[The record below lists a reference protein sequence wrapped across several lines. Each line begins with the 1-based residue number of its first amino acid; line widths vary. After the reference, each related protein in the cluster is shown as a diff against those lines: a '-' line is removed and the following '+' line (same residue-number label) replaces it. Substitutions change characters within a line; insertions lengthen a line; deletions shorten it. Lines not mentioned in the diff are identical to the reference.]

1 MGPLKFQFKGDNS
14 LYGCKLPVE
23 GAIFSDRNSRS
34 TSLVDLMKPFQIG
47 YNIVNNQI
55 ADILVDELGT
65 VIMFDQN
72 ALPRHSLGEDWGKN
86 NLAKAYVAMKNF
98 QMLPLD
104 TSITN
109 TENPIANTHFQ
120 KLDMEQTNR
129 LMSRIKLA
137 EYFKMQAF
145 ETIGITP
152 QRLGGQVEQATA
164 TGVRMAVSN
173 SYSQTEVY
181 FIQHS
186 DYLMPR
192 VQQMRTDLAQYYQS
206 KNPSNRLQ
214 YLTTTEER
222 KNFQINGIDLLTRD
236 INVFAITKANIR
248 KTIDELKQLALNNN
262 TAGASIYDLGSIIK
276 SDNIAEID
284 QIMKISDKKM
294 VAQRQEQQQHEQ
306 QMADK
311 QQQALANE
319 NKMKMEFEAAE
330 NQKDREARI
339 VEAQIKASGYGA
351 PEDINANQ
359 QSDYLDALDRIQ
371 ASQEYTSTMDMERT
385 KETNKVQLG
394 RDKLSVE
401 REKIAS
407 SNSKANISLQI
418 ARENKSK
425 AELEAAGK
433 LKEKRKKEAEAK
445 KKKK

>member
-1 MGPLKFQFKGDNS
+1 
-14 LYGCKLPVE
+14 
-23 GAIFSDRNSRS
+23 
-34 TSLVDLMKPFQIG
+34 
-47 YNIVNNQI
+47 
-55 ADILVDELGT
+55 
-65 VIMFDQN
+65 
-72 ALPRHSLGEDWGKN
+72 
-86 NLAKAYVAMKNF
+86 
-98 QMLPLD
+98 
-104 TSITN
+104 
-109 TENPIANTHFQ
+109 
-120 KLDMEQTNR
+120 
-129 LMSRIKLA
+129 
-137 EYFKMQAF
+137 MQAF

-236 INVFAITKANIR
+236 VNVFAITKANVR
-248 KTIDELKQLALNNN
+248 KVIDELKQLALNNN

-276 SDNIAEID
+276 SDNIAEIN
-284 QIMKISDKKM
+284 QIMKTSDLKM
-294 VAQRQEQQQHEQ
+294 QAQRQEQQQHEQ
-306 QMADK
+306 QMAE
-311 QQQALANE
+311 QQQQSLVEE

-371 ASQEYTSTMDMERT
+371 ASTEYTSSMDMERT
-385 KETNKVQLG
+385 KETNRNQLG
-394 RDKLSVE
+394 RDKLSIE

-407 SNSKANISLQI
+407 ANAKATISLQV
-418 ARENKSK
+418 ARENKTKS
-425 AELEAAGK
+425 ELQAAGK
-433 LKEKRKKEAEAK
+433 LKEKKAKEAAAK

>member
-1 MGPLKFQFKGDNS
+1 
-14 LYGCKLPVE
+14 
-23 GAIFSDRNSRS
+23 
-34 TSLVDLMKPFQIG
+34 
-47 YNIVNNQI
+47 
-55 ADILVDELGT
+55 
-65 VIMFDQN
+65 
-72 ALPRHSLGEDWGKN
+72 
-86 NLAKAYVAMKNF
+86 
-98 QMLPLD
+98 
-104 TSITN
+104 
-109 TENPIANTHFQ
+109 
-120 KLDMEQTNR
+120 MEQTNR

-192 VQQMRTDLAQYYQS
+192 VQQMRTDIAQYYQA

-222 KNFQINGIDLLTRD
+222 KNFEINGIDLMTRD

-248 KTIDELKQLALNNN
+248 KTIEELKQLALNNN

-284 QIMKISDKKM
+284 NIMKISDKKM

-306 QMADK
+306 EMADK
-311 QQQALANE
+311 QQQAAAGE
-319 NKMKMEFEAAE
+319 AKMRMEFEASE
-330 NQKDREARI
+330 NQKDREASI

-371 ASQEYTSTMDMERT
+371 QSTEYTSSMDMERT
-385 KETNKVQLG
+385 KETNRLQLG
-394 RDKLSVE
+394 RDKMSIE
-401 REKIAS
+401 REKISS
-407 SNSKANISLQI
+407 SNQKANIALQI
-418 ARENKSK
+418 ARENKTKS
-425 AELEAAGK
+425 ELQAAGK
-433 LKEKRKKEAEAK
+433 LKEKKKKEAEAK